1 MNHSF
6 EHFAK
11 SILSSSAQVMLQ
23 ANPITGLLFLIGIGI
38 NSITMLLGCLLA
50 ILSSLV
56 TAKLFQYD
64 SEPIN
69 KGIYSF
75 SAALVG
81 ISVFTLLPLS
91 FIAFVLVIF
100 GGVLSTLLMHFM
112 ITKIPSMP
120 ALTTPFILTTWI
132 IVLIIYYA
140 ALVIPSLE
148 NQTGSVNLE
157 SIITPVT
164 MSFIDSLGGAFRGV
178 GQVML
183 QDNWLSGAVFFCAL
197 LFSSYKAAA
206 WAIVA
211 SLIGFV
217 IAIWFGFSQER
228 AMMGLYGFNACLV
241 AITLTD
247 RYPNKYCFT
256 LFATLLSVLITR
268 AFEEVT
274 IPALTAPF
282 VMTIWLIIGLDKL
295 RSIFDK
301 EEIEVG

>member
-69 KGIYSF
+69 KGTYSF

-91 FIAFVLVIF
+91 FIVFVLVIF

-132 IVLIIYYA
+132 IVLIIDYA

-197 LFSSYKAAA
+197 LFSSYKTAL
-206 WAIVA
+206 WAILA
-211 SLIGFV
+211 SLTGFV
-217 IAIWFGFSQER
+217 IATWLGFSQER
-228 AMMGLYGFNACLV
+228 AEMGLYGFNACLIAV
-241 AITLTD
+241 TLID
-247 RYPNKYCFT
+247 RYPNKYWLT
-256 LFATLLSVLITR
+256 LFAILLSVLITR

-282 VMTIWLIIGLDKL
+282 VMTIWIIVGLDKL
-295 RSIFDK
+295 RAIFDK
-301 EEIEVG
+301 EEREVG

>member
-1 MNHSF
+1 MNYPF
-6 EHFAK
+6 EHFTK

-50 ILSSLV
+50 ILSSLI

-81 ISVFTLLPLS
+81 ISLFTLLPLS

-112 ITKIPSMP
+112 ITKVPSMP

-132 IVLIIYYA
+132 IVLIIDYA

-148 NQTGSVNLE
+148 NQTVQVNQE
-157 SIITPVT
+157 SIVTPIT
-164 MSFIDSLGGAFRGV
+164 MSLINVLGGAFQGV

-197 LFSSYKAAA
+197 LFSSYKTAL
-206 WAIVA
+206 WAIWA

-217 IAIWFGFSQER
+217 IAIGLGFSQER
-228 AMMGLYGFNACLV
+228 AMMGLYGFNACLI
-241 AITLTD
+241 AITLIEH
-247 RYPNKYCFT
+247 YPNKYWFT
-256 LFATLLSVLITR
+256 LFAILLSVLITR
-268 AFEEVT
+268 AFEEVAL
-274 IPALTAPF
+274 PALTAPF
-282 VMTIWLIIGLDKL
+282 VMTVWIIIGLDKL
-295 RSIFDK
+295 RFIFDK
-301 EEIEVG
+301 EEREVG